1 MISQRKLRLIKL
13 AQQFCS
19 GFVILRL
26 LLTKSIKLQVHFNPL
41 SVFDQFVKL
50 DLKVL
55 IFPEESNES
64 S

>member
-19 GFVILRL
+19 GFVIIRL

-64 S
+64 F

>member
-13 AQQFCS
+13 AQEFCS
-19 GFVILRL
+19 GFVIIRL

>member
-19 GFVILRL
+19 GFVIIRL

-55 IFPEESNES
+55 IFPEERNES

>member
-19 GFVILRL
+19 GFVIIRL
-26 LLTKSIKLQVHFNPL
+26 LLTKSIKLQVHVNPL

>member
-19 GFVILRL
+19 GFVIIRL